1 MLHRPLPAGLEPVLN
16 RRGSETRSPH
26 TEATLGESPAMKP
39 TFIGKKFENEKNKN
53 KKANQLFKNI
63 CCCTK
68 ESTCNAGDPGSI
80 PGSGNS
86 SGEGKGYSLQNS
98 WASLVAQLVKNLPV
112 IRETWVRSLTPVFWR
127 REFHGLYS
135 PRNCRTVYGIA
146 ESSSTDRLSLPFL
159 SLPFLLLLHWVLVA
173 AHKLSLLV
181 AGGGCSP
188 LAVPA
193 AHCAGVSPCGAQA
206 LEISGVSKCNRRA
219 RTQQS
224 GSRA

>member
-1 MLHRPLPAGLEPVLN
+1 MLHRPLPAGREPVLN

-39 TFIGKKFENEKNKN
+39 TFIEKKFENEKNKN

-98 WASLVAQLVKNLPV
+98 WASLVAQLVKNPPAMQ
-112 IRETWVRSLTPVFWR
+112 ETWVEKIPWRRERPPTPVFWQR
-127 REFHGLYS
+127 VGRDCHFTSFVGFKKVKY
-135 PRNCRTVYGIA
+135 
-146 ESSSTDRLSLPFL
+146 
-159 SLPFLLLLHWVLVA
+159 
-173 AHKLSLLV
+173 
-181 AGGGCSP
+181 
-188 LAVPA
+188 
-193 AHCAGVSPCGAQA
+193 
-206 LEISGVSKCNRRA
+206 
-219 RTQQS
+219 
-224 GSRA
+224 